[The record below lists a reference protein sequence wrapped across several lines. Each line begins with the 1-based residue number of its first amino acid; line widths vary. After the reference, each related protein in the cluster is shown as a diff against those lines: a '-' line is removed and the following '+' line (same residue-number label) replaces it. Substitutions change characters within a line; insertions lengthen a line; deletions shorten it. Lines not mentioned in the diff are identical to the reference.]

1 MEQFIEFAV
10 NHPVLVGL
18 FVVLLVLL
26 MITEMRKG
34 GQTITTQELTQL
46 INRDDA
52 LVLDVREKKDFTKG
66 HIVDAINIPAAKL
79 KERLS
84 ELDKY
89 KERPV
94 VVVDTMGQHAGAA
107 GKQLMDA
114 GFTNVKRL
122 KGGLGTWQGENLP
135 LVKA

>member
-1 MEQFIEFAV
+1 MKSFVSLYTCGFLDEHVNKVSMEQFIEFAV

-66 HIVDAINIPAAKL
+66 HIVMPSI
-79 KERLS
+79 
-84 ELDKY
+84 
-89 KERPV
+89 
-94 VVVDTMGQHAGAA
+94 
-107 GKQLMDA
+107 
-114 GFTNVKRL
+114 F
-122 KGGLGTWQGENLP
+122 LP
-135 LVKA
+135 PS

>member
-1 MEQFIEFAV
+1 MEHFIQFAV
-10 NHPVLVGL
+10 NHPVLTGSFAL
-18 FVVLLVLL
+18 LLALLV
-26 MITEMRKG
+26 ITEMRKG
-34 GQTITTQELTQL
+34 GQTVTTQELTSL
-46 INRDDA
+46 VNRNSA
-52 LVLDVREKKDFTKG
+52 LVLDVREKKDFSRG
-66 HIVDAINIPAAKL
+66 HIVDSVNIPVARL

-84 ELDKY
+84 ELDRY

-94 VVVDTMGQHAGAA
+94 VVVDAMGQHAGSA
-107 GKQLMDA
+107 GKQLLDA